1 MDKNPRNL
9 PTDDDDDDDTL
20 LNDLLDLVAPE
31 VSDVL

>member
-20 LNDLLDLVAPE
+20 LNDLLDLVAPA